1 MAGNASITIVG
12 LGPGDGQWLT
22 RRAWEVLGG
31 AEMVYLRT
39 ARHPAVSDF
48 PAGTKFT
55 SFDAIYESATD
66 FDQVYQQ
73 IRDEVLRL
81 AENGVVYAVPGHPNI
96 GESTVT
102 AIVKKAKSENIPVT
116 IIPGLSFVEPVLTAI
131 GVDGL
136 DGLQLFD
143 GIELAGYNY
152 PPLNPDVPVLLGQVY
167 NRLLANELK
176 LTLMAVYPPEQ
187 PVLFVH
193 AAGTPN
199 EVVEKIQLYQIDR
212 SEHIGHLS
220 SLYLQP
226 LPIPSSLSALAEAVA
241 VLRGPNGCPWDQEQT
256 PQSMRSDFLEEVGEV
271 LDALDQDDPE
281 ALCEELGDVLLHVV
295 MQSQMAA
302 EEESF
307 RLSEVVGGIYDKIKR
322 RHPHVW
328 GDWQVSNSREVLANW
343 ERLKAQERA
352 DKLPASLLD
361 NIPLSLPA
369 LARSQKIQ
377 GRVKKVGFDW
387 PDVAGAMEKL
397 AEEVEELKQA
407 TTPAGYTAEL
417 GDLLFAAVNWGRWL
431 GVDAE
436 SALREANLRF
446 SNRFRY
452 IEKVA
457 RERNLTVADLDLP
470 SLEALWQ
477 EAKKREVEA

>member
-1 MAGNASITIVG
+1 MAGTASITIVG

-22 RRAWEVLGG
+22 RRAWEVLSA
-31 AEMVYLRT
+31 AELVYLRT
-39 ARHPAVSDF
+39 ARHPAVADL
-48 PAGTKFT
+48 PAGTKLT
-55 SFDAIYESATD
+55 SFDPIYESATD
-66 FDQVYQQ
+66 FEQVYRQ
-73 IRDEVLRL
+73 ITNEILDL

-102 AIVKKAKSENIPVT
+102 AIIKAAQARNIPVT
-116 IIPGLSFVEPVLTAI
+116 IIPGLSFVEPLLTAI

-143 GIELAGYNY
+143 GLELAGYNY
-152 PPLNPDVPVLLGQVY
+152 PPINPDIPLLLGQVY
-167 NRLLANELK
+167 NRMLANELK

-193 AAGTPN
+193 AAGTAE
-199 EVVEKIQLYQIDR
+199 EVVEKIFLYQIDR

-220 SLYLQP
+220 SLYVQP
-226 LPIPSSLSALAEAVA
+226 LAVAGSLSALAEAVA

-256 PQSMRSDFLEEVGEV
+256 TQSMRQGFLEEVGEV
-271 LDALDQDDPE
+271 LDALDQNDSE
-281 ALCEELGDVLLHVV
+281 ALREELGDVLLHLV
-295 MQSQMAA
+295 MQAQMAS
-302 EEESF
+302 EEEIF
-307 RLSEVVGGIYDKIKR
+307 RLSEVVGGIYAKIKR

-328 GDWQVSNSREVLANW
+328 GNWQVADSREVLVNW
-343 ERLKAQERA
+343 ERLKEAERA
-352 DKLPASLLD
+352 EKPPTSVLD
-361 NIPLSLPA
+361 NIPFSLPA

-377 GRVKKVGFDW
+377 GRVEKVGFDW
-387 PDVAGAMEKL
+387 PNVQGVVEKL
-397 AEEVEELKQA
+397 EEEIEELKQA

-446 SNRFRY
+446 SNRFQY
-452 IEKVA
+452 IEKLA
-457 RERNLTVADLDLP
+457 RERHVTLADLDLP
-470 SLEALWQ
+470 ALEGLWQ
-477 EAKKREVEA
+477 EAKKREIEA